1 MKTGR
6 WICFP
11 WDENMPYEQFEHT
24 ADIGL
29 EAWGDGL
36 EDVFCE
42 IAKGMFDVITDI
54 DKVEGRKE
62 HVITV
67 KSDSIETLLVDFL
80 SEFVFLFEV
89 EDMLFSEFDVSIQ
102 EGDEFVLKAVCRGE
116 KLDLDKH
123 PLGNAI
129 KAVSYHEI
137 MVDPEGRVKVIFDV

>member
-1 MKTGR
+1 MKKER
-6 WICFP
+6 CVCSP
-11 WDENMPYEQFEHT
+11 WDENMPYEQFDHT

-54 DKVEGRKE
+54 DKIEKKE
-62 HVITV
+62 EQEFRV
-67 KSDSIETLLVDFL
+67 KSDSLEMLLVDFL

-89 EDMLFSEFDVSIQ
+89 DGMLFSEFSVDIQ
-102 EGDEFVLKAVCRGE
+102 EGDEFVLKAVCKGE
-116 KLDLDKH
+116 KLDLEKH
-123 PLGNAI
+123 PLGSAI

-137 MVDPEGRVKVIFDV
+137 SVDPEGRIKVIFDV